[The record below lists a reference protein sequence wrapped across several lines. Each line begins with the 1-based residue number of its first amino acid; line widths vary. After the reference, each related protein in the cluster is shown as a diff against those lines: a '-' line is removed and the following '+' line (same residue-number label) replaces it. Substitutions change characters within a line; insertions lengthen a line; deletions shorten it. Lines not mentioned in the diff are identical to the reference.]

1 MRGFVEYLVRFAAL
15 LLVSLGARA
24 GAPQGPVTINLD
36 ATRDKDEI
44 TVVLPSVKTLQ
55 LVSDKPYLVRWDNN
69 RVSEI
74 HRNAITLSVADAG
87 LSLVKAEVNMS
98 VFQKPG
104 NYEVTIRYLSGG
116 KDTTNFVFFLNR
128 PAASL
133 DVPATLH
140 VTMEGDEVKAEA
152 LALHE
157 KSGNSSIPLLTY
169 NPVII
174 AGVDS
179 GNLLNFNVDSRKI
192 AAGGFLAASYG
203 IDKALV
209 SRLPLGPT
217 TGKLW
222 ITAPQMEPVAV
233 NVEIK
238 HIKWKG
244 RIVGCVLL
252 GLLLGFFVR
261 HFLKNGS
268 DWDEAKSKGL
278 EAVDKIQKE
287 TAKIKDETY
296 RQSVETLLGAL
307 MPLLQGKAG
316 YLGIGTS
323 AADLT
328 AKVNETLVN
337 YKTARDV
344 FLGKVNEQVVALSQ
358 FKSVFMDDSL
368 DPELLAQLD
377 PAITLFKA
385 AQQSLKDF
393 DPTTAE
399 GQITQG
405 ARQTGTIL
413 DRLIRYY
420 DGYAALPALVVPAE
434 LPGEVTLTVQ
444 QYFDGIK
451 AQVDPLKVA
460 GTGVS
465 DKVAGLD
472 KLFGLKDQL
481 WDYLSKQVSNFFRVE
496 DGSAAA
502 EPLALL
508 RKTVEEWLTGVED
521 IRTNSNAL
529 PDPRGYWHVG
539 LLARLT
545 AAWSA
550 VKPQKAPGG
559 GAMRESS
566 RTEEFLLG
574 DRAFVSAMQK
584 PTPADQDL
592 SVSFLTTDIQTLVKA
607 TWAQWVF
614 YTVIRTILLALLM
627 SLAAYGTYEATYTG
641 EFTQEVGILLFAF
654 SLDVSVDGL
663 TALRDRKKP

>member
-1 MRGFVEYLVRFAAL
+1 MGRTIGYSVRLAAL
-15 LLVSLGARA
+15 LLVSLGVRA

-36 ATRDKDEI
+36 ATREKDEI

-116 KDTTNFVFFLNR
+116 KDTTNYVFFLNR

-133 DVPATLH
+133 DPPATLH
-140 VTMEGDEVKAEA
+140 VLMEGDEVKAEA

-157 KSGNSSIPLLTY
+157 KGGASRIPLLTY

-179 GNLLNFNVDSRKI
+179 GNLLTFNADSRKI
-192 AAGGFLAASYG
+192 EAGGFLSAGYDV
-203 IDKALV
+203 DKSLL
-209 SRLPLGPT
+209 SRLPLGTT
-217 TGKLW
+217 TGKFW
-222 ITAPQMEPVAV
+222 IMAPQLEPVPV
-233 NVEIK
+233 NVEVK

-244 RIVGCVLL
+244 RIIICVLL

-261 HFLKNGS
+261 HFLQNGS
-268 DWDEAKSKGL
+268 NWDEAKSKGL
-278 EAVDKIQKE
+278 AAVDQIQKE

-296 RQSVETLLGAL
+296 RQSVETLLATL

-328 AKVNETLVN
+328 TKVNETLTN
-337 YKTARDV
+337 YKTARDA
-344 FLGKVNEQVVALSQ
+344 FLGKVNEQVATLLQ
-358 FKSVFMDDSL
+358 FKAVFTDDSL
-368 DPELLAQLD
+368 HAELLAELS
-377 PAITLFKA
+377 PAISLFKA
-385 AQQSLKDF
+385 AKKSLDDF
-393 DPTTAE
+393 DRTTAE

-405 ARQTGTIL
+405 ARQTGVIL
-413 DRLIRYY
+413 DRLIHYY
-420 DGYAALPALVVPAE
+420 DGYATLPALVVPAE
-434 LPGEVTLTVQ
+434 LPGEVTITAQ
-444 QYFDGIK
+444 QFFDGIR
-451 AQVDPLKVA
+451 AQVDPLKVE

-508 RKTVEEWLTGVED
+508 RKTVGEWLTGVED
-521 IRTNSNAL
+521 IRSNSNAL

-539 LLARLT
+539 LLGRLT

-559 GAMRESS
+559 GGMRESS

-574 DRAFVSAMQK
+574 DLPFVSAMQK
-584 PTPADQDL
+584 PAPAGQDL

-663 TALRDRKKP
+663 TALRDKKKP